1 MVRRGLGERWCGALG
16 NSGHCGG
23 KARNV
28 SHFRMVCGFGPG
40 LGREVNEEVTSGGRG
55 VGWSGGGGWMV
66 GEAYSP
72 SLKLQFD
79 ARIWVFWVLPRWAIN
94 PAEQGRKAAKKGMNG
109 GHEN

>member
-1 MVRRGLGERWCGALG
+1 MEW
-16 NSGHCGG
+16 
-23 KARNV
+23 
-28 SHFRMVCGFGPG
+28 
-40 LGREVNEEVTSGGRG
+40 
-55 VGWSGGGGWMV
+55 GGGWMV